1 MPEPCRDHALL
12 CSHLLLG
19 PPVPLGAV
27 PSAHPSSLL
36 GDPPCDAVAQHEF
49 GDVAGDAAQEARD
62 ALLVDVDGHAVTET
76 QQGNHPAPVNA
87 AVEQAETKPMV
98 GLQSLLGRGRPA
110 RLHPCA
116 AQGSQ
121 LAWAAGQSWE
131 CCAARGASQQ
141 HRESGGSVATQCT
154 AVGHPMCFRSTATT
168 ARAGTAWLGQVSETL
183 RWKPGDGCG
192 GSAPPAHTSCPSP
205 RAASQHWAELW
216 SCLGLHEPE
225 RYTG

>member
-1 MPEPCRDHALL
+1 MPFAPQPRCGPQSCVPAGLGSTSGFPNTKKLWGTHSGCRRPALLFCCRDHALL

-141 HRESGGSVATQCT
+141 HRESGGSVAT
-154 AVGHPMCFRSTATT
+154 
-168 ARAGTAWLGQVSETL
+168 
-183 RWKPGDGCG
+183 
-192 GSAPPAHTSCPSP
+192 
-205 RAASQHWAELW
+205 
-216 SCLGLHEPE
+216 
-225 RYTG
+225 